1 MTPSTTCPYC
11 GSRAIEPFCRR
22 PQVTVLHGAYD
33 FCTSCGVYF
42 ANPMAGDADLEEY
55 YGTYYK
61 SAGGRSN
68 DSTRAAQ
75 YDWFRRTFLKRIQ
88 SVSPSGR
95 YLEIG
100 CGEGA
105 SLAAARDAGY
115 EVTGIDLAANAIR
128 FAQEKYSL
136 DARCVRLED
145 LREPDGAF
153 DVVYTYHTIEHVT
166 DLRSFLDHASRLL
179 KPGGWLFVGTENP
192 EALYHVSYAWLH
204 RLAGRPVPLNSS
216 SSEHTFLLSPR
227 FVRAQFPAFGLR
239 PARVRAYEVW
249 PWVRNRISAHRAS
262 RMLMKGLVWGT
273 LSGIAHVVNSGALLF
288 AESQKTPQR

>member
-1 MTPSTTCPYC
+1 MTPNTTCPYC
-11 GSRAIEPFCRR
+11 GSSAIEPFCRR
-22 PQVTVLHGAYD
+22 TVSVLHGAYD
-33 FCTSCGVYF
+33 YCTGCRVYF
-42 ANPMAGDADLEEY
+42 ANPMAEDAELAEY
-55 YGTYYK
+55 YGTYYRDV
-61 SAGGRSN
+61 GGRSS
-68 DSTRAAQ
+68 DATRAAQ
-75 YDWFRRTFLKRIQ
+75 YDWFKTTLLRRIQ
-88 SVSPSGR
+88 RVIPSGR

-100 CGEGA
+100 CGEGP

-115 EVTGIDLAANAIR
+115 EVTGIDLAANAVR
-128 FAQEKYSL
+128 FAQEKYAL

-145 LREPDGAF
+145 LQEPDGTF

-166 DLRSFLDHASRLL
+166 DLRSFLDNASRLL

-227 FVRAQFPAFGLR
+227 FVRAQFPAYGLR
-239 PARVRAYEVW
+239 PKRIRAYEVW
-249 PWVRNRISAHRAS
+249 PWVRNRISARRPS

-273 LSGIAHVVNSGALLF
+273 VSGIAHVVNAGALLF
-288 AESQKTPQR
+288 AESQKTLQR